1 MIAVWSYQTNLGLSM
16 TAKEITDRLSTLSKD
31 LLFISESEYPFE
43 TFTWKSVTL
52 TPETILTRS
61 HKPADTA
68 IESITLEDF
77 FAPVITDQ
85 DWFEDDDRATARRF
99 RDLQAAIATLENVQV
114 FRLGKIEI
122 DVYIVGAIGADIVGL
137 KTKVIET

>member
-1 MIAVWSYQTNLGLSM
+1 M

-31 LLFISESEYPFE
+31 LLFPSESEYPLE
-43 TFTWKSVTL
+43 PFTWESATL
-52 TPETILTRS
+52 IPETILSRS
-61 HKPADTA
+61 HKPADTT

-77 FAPVITDQ
+77 FAPVVTDE
-85 DWFEDDDRATARRF
+85 DWFEDEDREIAQRF

-122 DVYIVGAIGADIVGL
+122 DVYIVGAIGPDLVGL
-137 KTKVIET
+137 KTQVIET

>member
-1 MIAVWSYQTNLGLSM
+1 M
-16 TAKEITDRLSTLSKD
+16 TAKEIIDRLSQLAD
-31 LLFISESEYPFE
+31 GLLFPSESDYPLE
-43 TFTWKSVTL
+43 PFTWESTSL
-52 TPETILTRS
+52 TPETILERS

-77 FAPVITDQ
+77 FAPVTTDG
-85 DWFEDDDRATARRF
+85 DWFDDEDREIAQRF

-122 DVYIVGAIGADIVGL
+122 DVYIVGAIGPDLIGL
-137 KTKVIET
+137 KTTVIET